1 MPGPSTGRTVAI
13 TEHRFENEFRT
24 LVERHGATVIS
35 CPLLEERPVG
45 NHPELGRFLDHLIAG
60 DLDTMVFFTGVG
72 VRFMAAAAGS
82 RGRLDAFVA
91 ALDRL
96 RVAARGPKP
105 RAALRELGRGV
116 DLAPDP
122 PTSAGLLDMFRGVG
136 VRGERIGVQLY
147 GRPNPDFIAGLE
159 AEGAIVTTV
168 HVYDYAPASDRERV
182 LGFIRTL
189 LDADVDVVTFT
200 SAPQVGSLFE
210 AAESAGFSDALAA
223 RLNGPIAVAV
233 IGEVAESALARR
245 GIHARIRPR
254 APKMAALAQAIGDHL
269 AGRFE

>member
-1 MPGPSTGRTVAI
+1 MPGPSKGRTVAI

-24 LVERHGATVIS
+24 LIERHGATVVS

-45 NHPELGRFLDHLIAG
+45 DDPELARFVERLIAG

-72 VRFMAAAAGS
+72 VRFLAAEAGS

-91 ALDRL
+91 ALHRL
-96 RVAARGPKP
+96 TVAARGPKP
-105 RAALRELGRGV
+105 RKALRELGRGV

-122 PTSAGLLDMFRGVG
+122 PTSAGLLDMFRRAGVDG
-136 VRGERIGVQLY
+136 RRIGVQLY
-147 GRPNPDFIAGLE
+147 GRPNPGFLEGLE
-159 AEGAIVTTV
+159 AAGAIVTAV

-189 LDADVDVVTFT
+189 LDEDVDVVTFT
-200 SAPQVGSLFE
+200 SAPQVSSLFE
-210 AAESAGFSDALAA
+210 TAESAGTSEALAA
-223 RLNGPIAVAV
+223 RLNGSIAVAV
-233 IGEVAESALARR
+233 IGEVAEGALAER
-245 GIHARIRPR
+245 GVRARIHPR

-269 AGRFE
+269 AGGAA